1 MPDFRKRS
9 YEPETMDDLNME
21 GEELASTLFQIANVN
36 KWLGGIA
43 VVLDGLKKILKS
55 HDKKD
60 LIKIA
65 DFGCGGGEILREIA
79 IWARK
84 KNYKVE
90 LVGYDANAFTMEYA
104 SEQAKSFPE
113 IRFEKLNI
121 FEFKAKENE
130 FDITICSLFLH
141 HFNEEE
147 IAQIIG
153 KLYTSS
159 SKAVLINDLQR
170 SALAYYLFKFVTFT
184 LNASKMVRN
193 DGLLSIRKSFRKNE
207 LKSIAEIA
215 LVKNYSISWKWAF
228 RYEVL
233 LLKN

>member
-21 GEELASTLFQIANVN
+21 GEELASTLVQIANVN

-60 LIKIA
+60 PIKIA

-79 IWARK
+79 LWARK

-90 LVGYDANAFTMEYA
+90 LVGYDANAFTIEYA
-104 SEQAKSFPE
+104 REQSKSFSE
-113 IRFEKLNI
+113 LRFEKLNI
-121 FEFKAKENE
+121 FEFKAIENE
-130 FDITICSLFLH
+130 FDICLCSLFLH

-153 KLYTSS
+153 KLYSSS

>member
-1 MPDFRKRS
+1 
-9 YEPETMDDLNME
+9 MDDLNME
-21 GEELASTLFQIANVN
+21 GEELASTLVQIANVN

-65 DFGCGGGEILREIA
+65 DFGCGGGEILIKIA
-79 IWARK
+79 IWARQN
-84 KNYKVE
+84 NYKCE
-90 LVGYDANAFTMEYA
+90 LVGYDANAFTIQYA
-104 SEQAKSFPE
+104 NEQAKSFPE

-121 FEFKAKENE
+121 FEFNSKENE

-141 HFNEEE
+141 HFNELE
-147 IAQIIG
+147 ITQIIG
-153 KLYTSS
+153 KLYSS
-159 SKAVLINDLQR
+159 SSNAVLINDLQR

-207 LKSIAEIA
+207 LKSIAESA
-215 LVKNYSISWKWAF
+215 LIKNYSISWKWAF

>member
-21 GEELASTLFQIANVN
+21 GEELASTLVQIANVN

-79 IWARK
+79 LWARK

-90 LVGYDANAFTMEYA
+90 LVGYDANAFTIEYA
-104 SEQAKSFPE
+104 QEQSKSFSE
-113 IRFEKLNI
+113 LRFEKLNI
-121 FEFKAKENE
+121 FEFKAIENE
-130 FDITICSLFLH
+130 FDICLCSLFLH

-153 KLYTSS
+153 KLYRSS